1 LNIQQFITEHASAV
15 FALLG
20 VLGGGLLSFFGSLLL
35 KKRDFNLR
43 LWDKL
48 IERRIKAH
56 ENVMALAVEMRIMV
70 PIGGV
75 DQDGDVRRAPQVLI
89 SKEEFD
95 RWLTRF
101 TQLSMEGTTWL
112 TTDAKRELNF
122 AQDYLVTLH
131 QSISGIPSEKYLAV
145 GNIIRGDFIDISSS
159 LEKKSFEFFESGIRK
174 LKLDSLNK
182 WHKYK
187 RPVTES
193 RLKQTALLRNWE
205 TISKVVAISSDG
217 HQ

>member
-1 LNIQQFITEHASAV
+1 MNIQQFITEHASAV

-89 SKEEFD
+89 SKKEFD

-131 QSISGIPSEKYLAV
+131 QNISGIPSEKYLAV

>member
-1 LNIQQFITEHASAV
+1 MNLQQFITENASAI

-20 VLGGGLLSFFGSLLL
+20 ALGGGLLSFIGSFLL

-56 ENVMALAVEMRIMV
+56 EIVMALAVEMRVMV
-70 PIGGV
+70 AIGGV
-75 DQDGDVRRAPQVLI
+75 DKNGEVRRAPQVLL
-89 SKEEFD
+89 SKEEFE
-95 RWLTRF
+95 RWFTRF

-131 QSISGIPSEKYLAV
+131 QNISGIPSEKYLAV
-145 GNIIRGDFIDISSS
+145 GEVIRGDFVDISSS
-159 LEKKSFEFFESGIRK
+159 LEKKAFEFFESGIHQ
-174 LKLDSLNK
+174 LKLDSLEK

-193 RLKQTALLRNWE
+193 RLKQTALLRDWE
-205 TISKVVAISSDG
+205 TISKAAVTDSDPL
-217 HQ
+217 